1 MPKAVKRVIRK
12 KKQVKKNI
20 HDKLKRRNNSNLQ
33 QLPQP
38 DNMFSMNQQT
48 NQINALTNQPS
59 APSNAKNLRNQLI
72 ARSMGMNP
80 IGFFPQQ
87 YGNVNE
93 QRLRELQQNN
103 QMMIDRNNKDTAAN
117 EALKKENED
126 LKQRNQQL
134 IDEGKA
140 AKKELKKT
148 KRDYE
153 RAKDQHIYAED
164 DLEDA
169 NRLHEKLVHENEKQ
183 QRAQIEAMQ
192 IHAENEEIKLQP
204 KIIGLESRIHT
215 YRIAQEEM
223 KRQINLN
230 QQYQLI
236 RQKEAELAIIE
247 AQNAALKNEINSD
260 AFKNPNQVLID
271 TFQKEHRA
279 KVENELLK
287 DSLATKDEAVKLSVQ
302 LQSIPDR
309 YTNDAVMQQIIAQTK
324 QYNQDNEL
332 LKIQMKLNE
341 EPINDFNHALEQRS
355 KAKYEAADTSI
366 ENDRLQSKIKAINQ
380 NNPNDK
386 VNSDIKSE
394 A

>member
-38 DNMFSMNQQT
+38 DNMFSMNQQMST
-48 NQINALTNQPS
+48 LTTQPS

-148 KRDYE
+148 KREYE
-153 RAKDQHIYAED
+153 RAKDQHMYAED
-164 DLEDA
+164 DLD
-169 NRLHEKLVHENEKQ
+169 
-183 QRAQIEAMQ
+183 
-192 IHAENEEIKLQP
+192 EEIDFIKNLCMRMINNINFTLKQWKCMLKTKNSNFNRKLM
-204 KIIGLESRIHT
+204 G
-215 YRIAQEEM
+215 
-223 KRQINLN
+223 
-230 QQYQLI
+230 
-236 RQKEAELAIIE
+236 
-247 AQNAALKNEINSD
+247 
-260 AFKNPNQVLID
+260 
-271 TFQKEHRA
+271 
-279 KVENELLK
+279 
-287 DSLATKDEAVKLSVQ
+287 
-302 LQSIPDR
+302 
-309 YTNDAVMQQIIAQTK
+309 
-324 QYNQDNEL
+324 
-332 LKIQMKLNE
+332 
-341 EPINDFNHALEQRS
+341 
-355 KAKYEAADTSI
+355 
-366 ENDRLQSKIKAINQ
+366 
-380 NNPNDK
+380 
-386 VNSDIKSE
+386 
-394 A
+394 